1 MRLRELLIVMSLAI
15 SLIPV
20 GIIGGFQGLQSAT
33 AFIGLIFIVT
43 FFVSA
48 IISYFITRPIETL
61 TANIDEISKGNLD
74 VRIERSEIHEI
85 NNLSQSLNRVL
96 TSLKLAIHKVGVKK
110 GEIFE
115 ETVKAKEE
123 AEKKYTSL
131 LKNLE
136 SMVWEINE
144 KGICTF
150 TSQKITPLLG
160 YTQEEIT
167 GITFT
172 DLVAPQDAKQ
182 LKNILAE
189 LNKGKITESLTT
201 YLNWQHKNGH
211 YIYTKTT
218 FHPIFDD
225 NGNYLGIRGI
235 GTDITDLKIAEEKI
249 TVLTNELSTM
259 KQQINTATSPKTNDQ
274 TQPLKPIR
282 HIKDIDT
289 QEDFDHTFIFDEK
302 AQIIDADPTLYT
314 NLGYTRDEFLN
325 MRLSDLEFLE
335 NSQNLAE
342 ILKEIKNKGVLTH
355 KSIHRRKDG
364 SSIFVTETVNY
375 SPEHHTFVCKVLEEF
390 TVDKKEQQKTE

>member
-33 AFIGLIFIVT
+33 AFIGLIFVVT

-61 TANIDEISKGNLD
+61 TANIDEISKGNLN
-74 VRIERSEIHEI
+74 VQIERSEIHEI

-115 ETVKAKEE
+115 ETIKAKEQ

-150 TSQKITPLLG
+150 ASQKITPLLG

-167 GITFT
+167 GVTFT

-182 LKNILAE
+182 LKNILTE

-201 YLNWQHKNGH
+201 YLNWQHKNGQ

-235 GTDITDLKIAEEKI
+235 GTDITNLKIAEEKI
-249 TVLTNELSTM
+249 TELTNELTTM
-259 KQQINTATSPKTNDQ
+259 KQQINTVTSPKTTDQ
-274 TQPLKPIR
+274 TPPLKPIR
-282 HIKDIDT
+282 HIEDIDT

-325 MRLSDLEFLE
+325 MSLSDLEFLE

-342 ILKEIKNKGVLTH
+342 ILKEIKNKGALTH

-375 SPEHHTFVCKVLEEF
+375 SPKQHTFICKVIEEF
-390 TVDKKEQQKTE
+390 TVDKKVQQKT

>member
-33 AFIGLIFIVT
+33 AFIGLIFVVT

-74 VRIERSEIHEI
+74 VQIERSEIHEI

-115 ETVKAKEE
+115 ETIKAKEQ

-150 TSQKITPLLG
+150 ASQKITPLLG

-182 LKNILAE
+182 LKNILMD

-201 YLNWQHKNGH
+201 YLTWQHKNGQ
-211 YIYTKTT
+211 YIHTKTT

-225 NGNYLGIRGI
+225 NGNFLGIRGI
-235 GTDITDLKIAEEKI
+235 GIDITNLRIAEEKI
-249 TVLTNELSTM
+249 TELTNELTTM
-259 KQQINTATSPKTNDQ
+259 KQQINTVASPKTTDQ
-274 TQPLKPIR
+274 TPPLKPI
-282 HIKDIDT
+282 T
-289 QEDFDHTFIFDEK
+289 SLF
-302 AQIIDADPTLYT
+302 
-314 NLGYTRDEFLN
+314 
-325 MRLSDLEFLE
+325 
-335 NSQNLAE
+335 
-342 ILKEIKNKGVLTH
+342 
-355 KSIHRRKDG
+355 
-364 SSIFVTETVNY
+364 
-375 SPEHHTFVCKVLEEF
+375 F
-390 TVDKKEQQKTE
+390 TAG

>member
-33 AFIGLIFIVT
+33 AFIGLIFVVT

-74 VRIERSEIHEI
+74 VQIERSEIHEI

-115 ETVKAKEE
+115 ETIKAKEQ

-136 SMVWEINE
+136 SMIWEINE

-160 YTQEEIT
+160 YTPEEIN
-167 GITFT
+167 GINFT

-182 LKNILAE
+182 LKNILTE

-201 YLNWQHKNGH
+201 YLSWQHKNGQ

-225 NGNYLGIRGI
+225 NDNFLGIRGI
-235 GTDITDLKIAEEKI
+235 GTDITDLKNAEEKI
-249 TVLTNELSTM
+249 TELTNELTTI
-259 KQQINTATSPKTNDQ
+259 KQQISTVPSPKTTDQ
-274 TQPLKPIR
+274 NRPLTPIR
-282 HIKDIDT
+282 HIEDIDS

-325 MRLSDLEFLE
+325 MSLSDLEFLE
-335 NSQNLAE
+335 NSQNLAD
-342 ILKEIKNKGVLTH
+342 ILKEIKNKGALTH

-375 SPEHHTFVCKVLEEF
+375 SPEQHKFICKVIEEF
-390 TVDKKEQQKTE
+390 TVDKKERQKIE